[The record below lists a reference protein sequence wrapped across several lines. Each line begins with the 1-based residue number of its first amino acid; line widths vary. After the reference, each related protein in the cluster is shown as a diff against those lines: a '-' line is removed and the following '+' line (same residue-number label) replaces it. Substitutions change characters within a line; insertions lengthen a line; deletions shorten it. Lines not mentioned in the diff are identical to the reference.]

1 MSRCT
6 RGAHFGRAEPDR
18 RHPARRP
25 HARRAAAEPGTEPA
39 GDWIADQ
46 FDRRDPEPE
55 RSLEELQA
63 ELDALVGLDT
73 VKEQVRALVA
83 FLQVQAHRKRH
94 GLPEV
99 ATSQHLV
106 FLNPGTGKTTVA
118 RLLAQMYRA
127 MGLLRRGH
135 LVEVDR
141 AGLVGQYVGTTAL
154 KTDRAIR
161 RALDGVLFI
170 DEAYA
175 LAPEHAYQ
183 DFRPEAVEALLKR
196 MEDFRHR
203 LVVIVAGYPRLMN
216 RFLDSNPGLRSRF
229 AREISFDY
237 TTAELLAITRKFA
250 ADHEY
255 DLDTGAQDALA
266 RIFDGAARGEGFGN
280 ARYARTIFEHALNGQ
295 ALRLAALEGRAL
307 EELEPH
313 ELTALTAEDVVS
325 AARALGEGRRPPAR
339 AAALAGSGA
348 ASADRPPD
356 GLDRPIAP
364 IYRRAV
370 VNAVVPVIL
379 GFLAAPALGLRDQA
393 GGRPVD
399 AFFWAASY
407 GQIYPELR
415 RLQEQGLVEGR
426 LTAAAA
432 AGEPCTGSRTPGSR
446 PCAAGCA
453 PRCGLRAARRRPAEA
468 LLRGRARRRRAA
480 RDRAPAA
487 CGAGAR
493 PARAEQLAD
502 GRPGSAACGRL
513 VLEYGIGFHTWQ
525 IEWLRDVERRLEAP
539 PPAFSRARR
548 LGMRLVAGGAR
559 ASARRHPRR
568 TLALW
573 GVALVASIGIIG
585 ALLGDSLTTEGR
597 VTSNPE
603 SERLRPDG
611 LAPAARAGLRG
622 DVVVV
627 RTDGRTVD
635 DPAVQAAVE
644 RLASELGAV
653 AGIQRAATWYDTQI
667 VSWSPRIAG
676 PRSSADARPRHRGPD
691 PRGLRRG
698 RAQRRSRGHAPR
710 GHGRADGGR
719 GLLDLVR
726 GGSAEGRALLRH
738 AGRARRPRARLRP
751 L

>member
-1 MSRCT
+1 VSGTVMKVSRLRVEVHS
-6 RGAHFGRAEPDR
+6 RGHTSVVPNPIDDILRGVRMVGEQLR
-18 RHPARRP
+18 KNPA
-25 HARRAAAEPGTEPA
+25 TEPA

-46 FDRRDPEPE
+46 FDRHDPEPE

-106 FLNPGTGKTTVA
+106 FLGNPGTGKTTVA

-183 DFRPEAVEALLKR
+183 DFGPEAVEALLKR

-229 AREISFDY
+229 AREISFPDY

-250 ADHEY
+250 SDHEY

-325 AARALGEGRRPPAR
+325 AARALGEE
-339 AAALAGSGA
+339 AA
-348 ASADRPPD
+348 
-356 GLDRPIAP
+356 
-364 IYRRAV
+364 
-370 VNAVVPVIL
+370 
-379 GFLAAPALGLRDQA
+379 
-393 GGRPVD
+393 
-399 AFFWAASY
+399 
-407 GQIYPELR
+407 
-415 RLQEQGLVEGR
+415 
-426 LTAAAA
+426 T
-432 AGEPCTGSRTPGSR
+432 
-446 PCAAGCA
+446 
-453 PRCGLRAARRRPAEA
+453 
-468 LLRGRARRRRAA
+468 
-480 RDRAPAA
+480 
-487 CGAGAR
+487 AGAR
-493 PARAEQLAD
+493 
-502 GRPGSAACGRL
+502 
-513 VLEYGIGFHTWQ
+513 
-525 IEWLRDVERRLEAP
+525 
-539 PPAFSRARR
+539 
-548 LGMRLVAGGAR
+548 
-559 ASARRHPRR
+559 
-568 TLALW
+568 
-573 GVALVASIGIIG
+573 
-585 ALLGDSLTTEGR
+585 
-597 VTSNPE
+597 
-603 SERLRPDG
+603 
-611 LAPAARAGLRG
+611 
-622 DVVVV
+622 
-627 RTDGRTVD
+627 
-635 DPAVQAAVE
+635 
-644 RLASELGAV
+644 
-653 AGIQRAATWYDTQI
+653 
-667 VSWSPRIAG
+667 
-676 PRSSADARPRHRGPD
+676 
-691 PRGLRRG
+691 
-698 RAQRRSRGHAPR
+698 
-710 GHGRADGGR
+710 
-719 GLLDLVR
+719 
-726 GGSAEGRALLRH
+726 GGSRWF
-738 AGRARRPRARLRP
+738 RRRVG
-751 L
+751 